1 MDRAP
6 VFGWAILLYAFSFS
20 FSLISMYNM
29 NPIFKGEVF
38 VIMKRSE
45 QFRQANREA
54 KTTVLATI
62 VVILFWI
69 VAGFG
74 LADSDIVIFD
84 TPIWVIGG
92 CIVSWLF
99 AVVVA
104 WWLAEYVIKD
114 VDMKEDAT
122 VKGGGK

>member
-1 MDRAP
+1 
-6 VFGWAILLYAFSFS
+6 
-20 FSLISMYNM
+20 
-29 NPIFKGEVF
+29 
-38 VIMKRSE
+38 MKRSE

-69 VAGFG
+69 AAGFG

-104 WWLAEYVIKD
+104 WWMAEYVIKD
-114 VDMKEDAT
+114 VDMQEDAT
-122 VKGGGK
+122 AKGGGK

>member
-1 MDRAP
+1 MLAQ
-6 VFGWAILLYAFSFS
+6 LL
-20 FSLISMYNM
+20 
-29 NPIFKGEVF
+29 
-38 VIMKRSE
+38 
-45 QFRQANREA
+45 
-54 KTTVLATI
+54 
-62 VVILFWI
+62 
-69 VAGFG
+69 AGFG
-74 LADSDIVIFD
+74 LSGSDIVIFD

-114 VDMKEDAT
+114 VDMKEDST

>member
-1 MDRAP
+1 
-6 VFGWAILLYAFSFS
+6 
-20 FSLISMYNM
+20 
-29 NPIFKGEVF
+29 
-38 VIMKRSE
+38 MKRSE

-54 KTTVLATI
+54 KTTVVATV

-69 VAGFG
+69 LAGFG
-74 LADSDIVIFD
+74 LAGSDIVIFD

-114 VDMKEDAT
+114 VDTEDNSAAE
-122 VKGGGK
+122 GGGK

>member
-1 MDRAP
+1 
-6 VFGWAILLYAFSFS
+6 
-20 FSLISMYNM
+20 
-29 NPIFKGEVF
+29 
-38 VIMKRSE
+38 MKRSE
-45 QFRQANREA
+45 QFRQANREAKTTVLEANREA

-69 VAGFG
+69 AAGFG

>member
-1 MDRAP
+1 
-6 VFGWAILLYAFSFS
+6 
-20 FSLISMYNM
+20 
-29 NPIFKGEVF
+29 
-38 VIMKRSE
+38 MKRSE

-54 KTTVLATI
+54 KTTVLATV

-69 VAGFG
+69 VSDFG
-74 LADSDIVIFD
+74 LAGSDIVIFD

-114 VDMKEDAT
+114 VESEDSSAAE
-122 VKGGGK
+122 GGGK

>member
-1 MDRAP
+1 
-6 VFGWAILLYAFSFS
+6 
-20 FSLISMYNM
+20 
-29 NPIFKGEVF
+29 
-38 VIMKRSE
+38 MKRSE

-54 KTTVLATI
+54 KTTVLATV

-69 VAGFG
+69 VSGFG
-74 LADSDIVIFD
+74 LAGSDIVIFD

-114 VDMKEDAT
+114 VDSEDNSAAE
-122 VKGGGK
+122 GGGK

>member
-1 MDRAP
+1 
-6 VFGWAILLYAFSFS
+6 
-20 FSLISMYNM
+20 MYVV
-29 NPIFKGEVF
+29 IFCKPYVTKREVL

-69 VAGFG
+69 AAGFG

-122 VKGGGK
+122 AKGGGK

>member
-1 MDRAP
+1 
-6 VFGWAILLYAFSFS
+6 
-20 FSLISMYNM
+20 
-29 NPIFKGEVF
+29 
-38 VIMKRSE
+38 MKRSE

-69 VAGFG
+69 VSGFG
-74 LADSDIVIFD
+74 LAGSDIVIFD

-114 VDMKEDAT
+114 VDAEDSSAAE
-122 VKGGGK
+122 GGGK

>member
-1 MDRAP
+1 
-6 VFGWAILLYAFSFS
+6 
-20 FSLISMYNM
+20 
-29 NPIFKGEVF
+29 
-38 VIMKRSE
+38 MKRSE

-54 KTTVLATI
+54 KTTVLATV

-69 VAGFG
+69 VSGFG
-74 LADSDIVIFD
+74 LAGSDIVIFD

-114 VDMKEDAT
+114 VDAEDNSAAE
-122 VKGGGK
+122 GGGK

>member
-1 MDRAP
+1 MT
-6 VFGWAILLYAFSFS
+6 VIVEIAIY
-20 FSLISMYNM
+20 IINV
-29 NPIFKGEVF
+29 NPIFKKGVF

-54 KTTVLATI
+54 KTTVLATV

-69 VAGFG
+69 VSGFG
-74 LADSDIVIFD
+74 LAGSDIVIFD

-114 VDMKEDAT
+114 VDSEDNSAAE
-122 VKGGGK
+122 GGGK

>member
-1 MDRAP
+1 
-6 VFGWAILLYAFSFS
+6 
-20 FSLISMYNM
+20 
-29 NPIFKGEVF
+29 
-38 VIMKRSE
+38 MKRSE

-69 VAGFG
+69 AAVILFWIAAGFG

>member
-1 MDRAP
+1 
-6 VFGWAILLYAFSFS
+6 
-20 FSLISMYNM
+20 
-29 NPIFKGEVF
+29 
-38 VIMKRSE
+38 MKRSE

-54 KTTVLATI
+54 KTTMLATI

-69 VAGFG
+69 LAGFG
-74 LADSDIVIFD
+74 LAGSDIVIFD

-114 VDMKEDAT
+114 VDSEDNSAAE
-122 VKGGGK
+122 GGGK

>member
-1 MDRAP
+1 
-6 VFGWAILLYAFSFS
+6 
-20 FSLISMYNM
+20 
-29 NPIFKGEVF
+29 
-38 VIMKRSE
+38 MKRSE

-54 KTTVLATI
+54 KTTVVATV

-69 VAGFG
+69 VSGFG
-74 LADSDIVIFD
+74 LAGSDIVIFD

-92 CIVSWLF
+92 CIASWLF

-114 VDMKEDAT
+114 MDAEDNSAAE
-122 VKGGGK
+122 GGGK

>member
-1 MDRAP
+1 MKQQ
-6 VFGWAILLYAFSFS
+6 
-20 FSLISMYNM
+20 SLISLGSVKTGTGRNSNMY
-29 NPIFKGEVF
+29 
-38 VIMKRSE
+38 SE

-69 VAGFG
+69 AAGFG

-84 TPIWVIGG
+84 TPIWVVGG

>member
-1 MDRAP
+1 
-6 VFGWAILLYAFSFS
+6 
-20 FSLISMYNM
+20 
-29 NPIFKGEVF
+29 
-38 VIMKRSE
+38 MKRSE

-54 KTTVLATI
+54 KTTVLATV

-69 VAGFG
+69 VSGFG
-74 LADSDIVIFD
+74 LAGSDIVIFD

-114 VDMKEDAT
+114 VDTEDNSAAE
-122 VKGGGK
+122 GGGK

>member
-1 MDRAP
+1 
-6 VFGWAILLYAFSFS
+6 
-20 FSLISMYNM
+20 
-29 NPIFKGEVF
+29 
-38 VIMKRSE
+38 MKRSE

-54 KTTVLATI
+54 KTTVLATV

-69 VAGFG
+69 VSGFG
-74 LADSDIVIFD
+74 LAGSDIVIFD

-114 VDMKEDAT
+114 VDAEDSSTAE
-122 VKGGGK
+122 GGGK

>member
-1 MDRAP
+1 
-6 VFGWAILLYAFSFS
+6 
-20 FSLISMYNM
+20 
-29 NPIFKGEVF
+29 
-38 VIMKRSE
+38 MKRSE

-62 VVILFWI
+62 VVIL
-69 VAGFG
+69 
-74 LADSDIVIFD
+74 
-84 TPIWVIGG
+84 
-92 CIVSWLF
+92 

-122 VKGGGK
+122 AKGGGK

>member
-1 MDRAP
+1 
-6 VFGWAILLYAFSFS
+6 
-20 FSLISMYNM
+20 
-29 NPIFKGEVF
+29 
-38 VIMKRSE
+38 MKRSE
-45 QFRQANREA
+45 QVRQANREA
-54 KTTVLATI
+54 KTTVLATV

-69 VAGFG
+69 VSGFG
-74 LADSDIVIFD
+74 LAGSDIVIFD

-114 VDMKEDAT
+114 VDTEDNSAAE
-122 VKGGGK
+122 GGGK

>member
-1 MDRAP
+1 
-6 VFGWAILLYAFSFS
+6 
-20 FSLISMYNM
+20 
-29 NPIFKGEVF
+29 
-38 VIMKRSE
+38 MKRSE

-69 VAGFG
+69 AAGFG

-84 TPIWVIGG
+84 TPIWVVGG

-99 AVVVA
+99 AVRVLALCRCRSLVA
-104 WWLAEYVIKD
+104 
-114 VDMKEDAT
+114 
-122 VKGGGK
+122 GGICHQGC

>member
-1 MDRAP
+1 
-6 VFGWAILLYAFSFS
+6 
-20 FSLISMYNM
+20 
-29 NPIFKGEVF
+29 
-38 VIMKRSE
+38 MKRSE

-54 KTTVLATI
+54 KTTVAATV

-69 VAGFG
+69 VSGFG
-74 LADSDIVIFD
+74 LAGSDIVVFD

-114 VDMKEDAT
+114 VDTKDGSAT
-122 VKGGGK
+122 EGGGK

>member
-1 MDRAP
+1 
-6 VFGWAILLYAFSFS
+6 
-20 FSLISMYNM
+20 
-29 NPIFKGEVF
+29 
-38 VIMKRSE
+38 MKRSE

-54 KTTVLATI
+54 KTTVVATV

-69 VAGFG
+69 LAGFG
-74 LADSDIVIFD
+74 LAGSDIVIFD

-114 VDMKEDAT
+114 VDSEDNSAAE
-122 VKGGGK
+122 GGGK

>member
-1 MDRAP
+1 
-6 VFGWAILLYAFSFS
+6 
-20 FSLISMYNM
+20 
-29 NPIFKGEVF
+29 
-38 VIMKRSE
+38 MKRSE

-54 KTTVLATI
+54 KTTVLATV

-69 VAGFG
+69 LAGFG
-74 LADSDIVIFD
+74 LAGSDIVIFD

-114 VDMKEDAT
+114 VDTEDNSAAE
-122 VKGGGK
+122 GGGK

>member
-1 MDRAP
+1 
-6 VFGWAILLYAFSFS
+6 
-20 FSLISMYNM
+20 
-29 NPIFKGEVF
+29 
-38 VIMKRSE
+38 MKRSE

-69 VAGFG
+69 AAGFG

-84 TPIWVIGG
+84 TPIWV
-92 CIVSWLF
+92 
-99 AVVVA
+99 
-104 WWLAEYVIKD
+104 

>member
-1 MDRAP
+1 
-6 VFGWAILLYAFSFS
+6 
-20 FSLISMYNM
+20 
-29 NPIFKGEVF
+29 
-38 VIMKRSE
+38 MKRSE

-54 KTTVLATI
+54 KTTVLATV

-69 VAGFG
+69 VSGFG
-74 LADSDIVIFD
+74 LAGSDIVIFD

-99 AVVVA
+99 AVVMA

-114 VDMKEDAT
+114 VDTEDNSA
-122 VKGGGK
+122 VEGGGK

>member
-1 MDRAP
+1 
-6 VFGWAILLYAFSFS
+6 
-20 FSLISMYNM
+20 
-29 NPIFKGEVF
+29 
-38 VIMKRSE
+38 MKRSE

-54 KTTVLATI
+54 KTTVLATV

-69 VAGFG
+69 VSGFG
-74 LADSDIVIFD
+74 LAGSDIVIFD

-114 VDMKEDAT
+114 VDSEDNSAT
-122 VKGGGK
+122 EGGGK

>member
-1 MDRAP
+1 
-6 VFGWAILLYAFSFS
+6 
-20 FSLISMYNM
+20 
-29 NPIFKGEVF
+29 
-38 VIMKRSE
+38 MKRSE

-54 KTTVLATI
+54 KTTVVATV

-69 VAGFG
+69 VSGFG
-74 LADSDIVIFD
+74 LAGSDIVIFD

-114 VDMKEDAT
+114 VDAEDNSAAE
-122 VKGGGK
+122 GGGK

>member
-1 MDRAP
+1 
-6 VFGWAILLYAFSFS
+6 
-20 FSLISMYNM
+20 
-29 NPIFKGEVF
+29 
-38 VIMKRSE
+38 MKRSE

-54 KTTVLATI
+54 KTTVVATV

-69 VAGFG
+69 VSGFG
-74 LADSDIVIFD
+74 LAGSDIVIFD

-114 VDMKEDAT
+114 VDTEDNSAAE
-122 VKGGGK
+122 GGGK

>member
-1 MDRAP
+1 
-6 VFGWAILLYAFSFS
+6 
-20 FSLISMYNM
+20 
-29 NPIFKGEVF
+29 
-38 VIMKRSE
+38 MKRSE

-54 KTTVLATI
+54 KTTVLATV

-69 VAGFG
+69 VSGFG
-74 LADSDIVIFD
+74 LAGSDIIIFD

-114 VDMKEDAT
+114 VDSEDNSAAE
-122 VKGGGK
+122 GGGK